1 VKIRMLQTEKAL
13 GLSGLN
19 TYVFS
24 VPVSASKNDIS
35 EHFAREFKLAVARVN
50 TCRYD
55 GKRKAFRGRIGR
67 RQDWK
72 KAYVTFVAGQELGF
86 N

>member
-1 VKIRMLQTEKAL
+1 MKIRMLQTEKAL
-13 GLSGLN
+13 SLGALN

-24 VPVSASKNDIS
+24 VPVSASKHDIS
-35 EHFAREFKLAVARVN
+35 AHFSREFKLVVERVN

-55 GKRKAFRGRIGR
+55 GKRKTFKGRVGR